1 MRSKQTQRPQA
12 KICQNIS
19 DSDLDSRH
27 DSTAGGLS
35 PTGPIRSGLRSRTHI
50 LVRCVFTRMLQKQP
64 LPFLS
69 IRYLRCRCSGYF
81 HFPSNARQLLQLL
94 RFATRACFGFWLA
107 RRPLGNLGQL
117 ASIRARTTGD
127 RLSAPDDGARAPC
140 SLRNFTFAFWH
151 LELRPDFR
159 CSQFRSVLDINQN

>member
-1 MRSKQTQRPQA
+1 MVLLFCLLTLNFLFHWDSSSVQSRYFKVPFEPEMRSKQTQRPQA

-19 DSDLDSRH
+19 DPDLDSRH

-69 IRYLRCRCSGYF
+69 IRYLRCRCSGCF

-94 RFATRACFGFWLA
+94 RFATRACFGF
-107 RRPLGNLGQL
+107 
-117 ASIRARTTGD
+117 
-127 RLSAPDDGARAPC
+127 
-140 SLRNFTFAFWH
+140 
-151 LELRPDFR
+151 
-159 CSQFRSVLDINQN
+159 